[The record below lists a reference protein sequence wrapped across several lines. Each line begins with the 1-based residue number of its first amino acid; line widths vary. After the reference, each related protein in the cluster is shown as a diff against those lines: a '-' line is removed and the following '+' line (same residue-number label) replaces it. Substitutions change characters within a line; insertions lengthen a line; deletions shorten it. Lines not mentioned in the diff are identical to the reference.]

1 MKVLSTIKR
10 VELTRKYQR
19 QDGTYANIFGVTLE
33 AGDDTLFAETF
44 MSKESQE
51 RRGVVQG
58 AIGVANLHFDVRY
71 WNDRNGEQ
79 HTQQNIRLNDFELA
93 NRNISPQSAQK
104 SEGGMITHQEQESA
118 AEGEKTGSAEVLEDN
133 APF

>member
-10 VELTRKYQR
+10 VELTRKYKR

-33 AGDDTLFAETF
+33 AGDDILFAETF

-58 AIGVANLHFDVRY
+58 AIGVANLYFDVRY

-79 HTQQNIRLNDFELA
+79 HMQQNIRLNDFELA
-93 NRNISPQSAQK
+93 NRNISPQSAQNAA
-104 SEGGMITHQEQESA
+104 GGKLHTQEQESA
-118 AEGEKTGSAEVLEDN
+118 SDGEKTGSTAVLEDN